1 MLPPPKW
8 GQARSW
14 GLQLASLLLPH
25 LVFPMLAWIQLQPG
39 ALDFMT
45 FLHFFVVHFGILE
58 FSQCPLNDINLI
70 VNVDVKIESH
80 LCKTFLPTRVR
91 KSCKKKVCTLQP
103 NQERDRSWDVENPRD
118 GGAWWAAIYGVTQSR
133 TRLK

>member
-45 FLHFFVVHFGILE
+45 FLHCFVVHFGILE

-103 NQERDRSWDVENPRD
+103 NRERDRSWDECVSCS
-118 GGAWWAAIYGVTQSR
+118 ASR
-133 TRLK
+133 GKCKITCQAQVL

>member
-103 NQERDRSWDVENPRD
+103 NRERDRSWDECVSCS
-118 GGAWWAAIYGVTQSR
+118 ASR
-133 TRLK
+133 GKCKITCQAQVL